1 MPPSYN
7 TPPSYTIISG
17 SALVAAACGV
27 QQLQD
32 KTTPREQT
40 IYAFDVLQSDAAPGS
55 AGSEDGGSSSSG
67 GLPRLENTAGRT
79 FAVTQSVKPD
89 GIKVD
94 SDGIGVCG
102 LVFDSLVTSRTLGA
116 VAGSHCLPIIMQDGL
131 IASRILSPHTVSY
144 SDPLLRDCWMQCTAT
159 HMKVWKA

>member
-27 QQLQD
+27 QQLQN

-40 IYAFDVLQSDAAPGS
+40 IYAFDVLQSDAAPGL

-67 GLPRLENTAGRT
+67 GLPRLENRRT

-94 SDGIGVCG
+94 SDGNGVCG
-102 LVFDSLVTSRTLGA
+102 LVFDSLITSRTLGA
-116 VAGSHCLPIIMQDGL
+116 SCWEPLPAYYYAGRLDCLSHSLSSYCIIQ
-131 IASRILSPHTVSY
+131 
-144 SDPLLRDCWMQCTAT
+144 
-159 HMKVWKA
+159 